1 MAGINGT
8 LAKSFGVNEDGTSN
22 LNRTNQFE
30 YSFSRLMSVNSPLVF
45 QVVWSDSGV
54 NELTEPSSA
63 NYSAPNGDVINIL
76 FDIYQNVGSLQPAS
90 TADWDLVATVRKS
103 RDVPNNLKRNFKV
116 NGVSGLTTPVSH
128 RFTVDVSE
136 ICKDL
141 LSYSLVPIGKGTWTS
156 NKFGGLNGGEI
167 VQDNVALHAS
177 INPYIQ
183 RENGAWRNI
192 KITTRAEIV
201 NGDGT
206 IVEATSSASQL
217 EFNDFYIINSVTE
230 YDKNRVDHAE
240 FTEAFMLSNFTPTRR
255 NPKSFQT
262 NCPNKIT
269 ESSQITHGLKIV
281 DFKEVRLTDNAEYL
295 QWFQGDL
302 GNGTTL
308 FDKDKVRIEV
318 EAISAAGSIT
328 QRYYLFDFVEFLK
341 TDATNSNKF
350 ALTQNQCLVQNVS
363 PAFISRNGISQTSA
377 TQNTWQN
384 GGTVA
389 GAALGE
395 ATPFYRVSLE
405 GSDGV
410 TVTRLSEYRY
420 FKLDFEKQLSNMAT
434 SSGTNPNI
442 SYNTGKKNFVKFFW
456 LNTAGGIDSYTAKGF
471 YTESYNVQREIIK
484 RNEGNRFNYGIGFT
498 ATNNPITSSF
508 HSDTLRGADN
518 HKGGREVLSVNADR
532 VATVQTRP
540 MTPRM
545 AEWVRE
551 IATSPNVWI
560 ETDSVD
566 HTVEGDIFAKVNQ
579 KNYSNNTSGL
589 AQDGRYPT
597 NLKYTPVIITNS
609 SVDVES
615 DEQKQ
620 VVMTFEYTY
629 AHEVKTQRN

>member
-8 LAKSFGVNEDGTSN
+8 LTKSFGVNEDGAST

-45 QVVWSDSGV
+45 QVVWSNSGV
-54 NELTEPSSA
+54 NELIEPSSA
-63 NYSAPNGDVINIL
+63 NYSAPNGDVVNIL
-76 FDIYQNVGSLQPAS
+76 FDIYQNVGSTQPAS
-90 TADWDLVATVRKS
+90 TVAWDLVATVRKS
-103 RDVPNNLKRNFKV
+103 RDVPNVLKQNFKV
-116 NGVSGLTTPVSH
+116 NGVSGLTTPTGH
-128 RFTVDVSE
+128 RFTVDISE

-156 NKFGGLNGGEI
+156 NKFGGLNGGEV

-183 RENGAWRNI
+183 RANGAWRNI
-192 KITTRAEIV
+192 KVNTRAEIV
-201 NGDGT
+201 KSDGT
-206 IVEATSSASQL
+206 IIEATDSASQL

-240 FTEAFMLSNFTPTRR
+240 FTEAFMLSNFTPSKT

-262 NCPNKIT
+262 HCPNKVT
-269 ESSQITHGLKIV
+269 QSNTVDDGLKV
-281 DFKEVRLTDNAEYL
+281 ADFKEIRLTDSAEYL

-302 GNGTTL
+302 GNSTTL
-308 FDKDKVRIEV
+308 FDKFKVRIEV
-318 EAISAAGSIT
+318 EGIKADGTIS
-328 QRYYLFDFVEFLK
+328 QRYYLFDFAKFLK
-341 TDATNSNKF
+341 TDGTQTSKY

-363 PAFISRNGISQTSA
+363 PAFINSNGIAQTSS

-384 GGTVA
+384 GGSIASSTLNA
-389 GAALGE
+389 T
-395 ATPFYRVSLE
+395 TPFYRVSLE
-405 GSDGV
+405 GNDGSA
-410 TVTRLSEYRY
+410 TVRLSEYRY
-420 FKLDFEKQLSNMAT
+420 YKIDFEKQLSGMAT

-498 ATNNPITSSF
+498 ANSNPLTSSF

-532 VATVQTRP
+532 VATVQTKP

-545 AEWVRE
+545 ADWVRE

-566 HTVEGDIFAKVNQ
+566 HTIEGDIFAKVNQ
-579 KNYSNNTSGL
+579 KSFSDNTSGL